1 MGETDYVLEG
11 ERVALGPLRTDLADA
26 YRRWIHDLEVRRG
39 ILAVGVYALQAE
51 EDWVRETITKCAAQ
65 PPEAASFTIYDLS
78 DGAPVGT
85 ASLMG
90 IDWRLRRS
98 EFGIAIGERRGQG
111 LGTEATR
118 LTLDWAFHMLGLH
131 NVILS
136 VLPSNVR
143 AIRAYEKAGFQ
154 HVGTR
159 RAAVISLGERCD
171 EMLMDAVRDGFE
183 SPVLAR
189 A

>member
-1 MGETDYVLEG
+1 MGES
-11 ERVALGPLRTDLADA
+11 
-26 YRRWIHDLEVRRG
+26 
-39 ILAVGVYALQAE
+39 AE
-51 EDWVRETITKCAAQ
+51 Q
-65 PPEAASFTIYDLS
+65 ASFTIYALS

-85 ASLMG
+85 SSLMG
-90 IDWRLRRS
+90 IDWRLRRAT
-98 EFGIAIGERRGQG
+98 FGILFGERRGQG

-136 VLPSNVR
+136 VLPTNVG
-143 AIRAYEKAGFQ
+143 AIRAYERAGFRR
-154 HVGTR
+154 VGTR
-159 RAAVISLGERCD
+159 RGAVLSLGERCD
-171 EMLMDAVRDGFE
+171 ELLMDAVPDGFE